1 VSNANLLSIKSL
13 SVSFGGLKA
22 LSNINLDLHANE
34 VVGLIGP
41 NGAGKTT
48 LFNALSGLVDVE
60 AGTLEINNKPHKWPK
75 PYGLVDLGI
84 SRTLQGVGLFPELTV
99 LENVMVGDSKSSK
112 SGLISSALGL
122 NGKDEAKL
130 KARAMTALERV
141 YASGIA
147 DQRADSLPYPVTKR
161 VAIARALVSE
171 PKILLLDEPAGGLGA
186 QDIEW
191 MNSLIHNLSTQ
202 CSVILVEHHM
212 DVVMSVCNRLYVL
225 NFGEVIAS
233 GEVEKVRRDPAVCDI
248 LWPRIGNISTTS
260 SVALATSFLSFRH
273 NPASAKFSFTLNSAI
288 TDLPSE
294 TCIIPVRAKSSARL
308 PSIELP
314 FQVALPDLLSLSPER
329 VRSNVVLPA
338 PFAPITA
345 AN

>member
-1 VSNANLLSIKSL
+1 MCLESILVSNANLLSVKSL

-22 LSNINLDLHANE
+22 LSNVNLELHANE

-48 LFNALSGLVDVE
+48 LFNALSGLADVE
-60 AGTLEINNKPHKWPK
+60 SGSLEINGKSHKWPK
-75 PYGLVDLGI
+75 PYQLIDLGI

-99 LENVMVGDSKSSK
+99 LENVMIGDNKSAK

-122 NGKDEAKL
+122 SGKDEAKL
-130 KARAMTALERV
+130 KQRAMTALERV

-147 DQRADSLPYPVTKR
+147 ERRADSLPYPVTKR

-171 PKILLLDEPAGGLGA
+171 PNILLLDEPAGGLGA

-191 MNSLIHNLSTQ
+191 MNSLIHNLAAQ

-212 DVVMSVCNRLYVL
+212 DVVMSVCDRLYVL

-233 GEVEKVRRDPAVCDI
+233 GDVETVRRDPAV
-248 LWPRIGNISTTS
+248 
-260 SVALATSFLSFRH
+260 VAAYLGV
-273 NPASAKFSFTLNSAI
+273 NN
-288 TDLPSE
+288 
-294 TCIIPVRAKSSARL
+294 
-308 PSIELP
+308 
-314 FQVALPDLLSLSPER
+314 
-329 VRSNVVLPA
+329 
-338 PFAPITA
+338 
-345 AN
+345 

>member
-1 VSNANLLSIKSL
+1 MCLESTLVSNANLLSVKSL

-22 LSNINLDLHANE
+22 LANVNLELHANE

-48 LFNALSGLVDVE
+48 LFNALSGLADVE
-60 AGTLEINNKPHKWPK
+60 SGSLEINGKSHKWPK
-75 PYGLVDLGI
+75 PYQLIDLGI

-99 LENVMVGDSKSSK
+99 LENVMIGDNKSAK

-122 NGKDEAKL
+122 SGKDEAKL
-130 KARAMTALERV
+130 KQRAMTALERV

-147 DQRADSLPYPVTKR
+147 DRRADSLPYPVTKR

-191 MNSLIHNLSTQ
+191 MNSLIHNLAAQ

-212 DVVMSVCNRLYVL
+212 DVVMSVCDRLYVL

-233 GEVEKVRRDPAVCDI
+233 GDVETVRRDPAV
-248 LWPRIGNISTTS
+248 
-260 SVALATSFLSFRH
+260 VAAYLGV
-273 NPASAKFSFTLNSAI
+273 NN
-288 TDLPSE
+288 
-294 TCIIPVRAKSSARL
+294 
-308 PSIELP
+308 
-314 FQVALPDLLSLSPER
+314 
-329 VRSNVVLPA
+329 
-338 PFAPITA
+338 
-345 AN
+345 

>member
-1 VSNANLLSIKSL
+1 MCLESTLVSNANLLSIKSL

-48 LFNALSGLVDVE
+48 LFNALSGLVDVD
-60 AGTLEINNKPHKWPK
+60 AGSLEINGKAHKWPK

-122 NGKDEAKL
+122 NGKDESKL

-212 DVVMSVCNRLYVL
+212 DVVMSVCDRLYVL

-233 GEVEKVRRDPAVCDI
+233 GDVENVKRDPAVI
-248 LWPRIGNISTTS
+248 
-260 SVALATSFLSFRH
+260 
-273 NPASAKFSFTLNSAI
+273 
-288 TDLPSE
+288 
-294 TCIIPVRAKSSARL
+294 
-308 PSIELP
+308 
-314 FQVALPDLLSLSPER
+314 
-329 VRSNVVLPA
+329 
-338 PFAPITA
+338 A
-345 AN
+345 AYLGVNN